1 MSIRKAFLPEVN
13 EIKKFYDDA
22 GFDAFVKR
30 YVKVEVFLGP
40 SDSIDF
46 INEKLEEYYAK
57 DKKEMPI
64 KPELEKLRDLVGR
77 SV

>member
-1 MSIRKAFLPEVN
+1 MSIRKAFLPEIN
-13 EIKKFYDDA
+13 EIKKFYNDA

-30 YVKVEVFLGP
+30 YAKVEVFLGP

-46 INEKLEEYYAK
+46 INEKLEEYYSN
-57 DKKEMPI
+57 DKKEIPTN
-64 KPELEKLRDLVGR
+64 PELEKLKELVGR